1 MGILDDAL
9 KQFTQG
15 GGNAQQQPLIV
26 VLQELLVGK
35 PQQPGA
41 RQASQQQEAEVP
53 QSSAAPQGGA
63 GAGGLGG
70 LLAQLQAAGLDDAV
84 RSWIGTGENK
94 PVQPE
99 DLGDALGKRA
109 VTPRHHRQAH
119 SGWTCPN
126 AGGDQPAPSGP
137 VDPELEPLAAGAGE
151 GSRRPLRVCEGRD
164 LPAHPTGLRGQR
176 HLLYAPVDIEEN
188 CYA

>member
-1 MGILDDAL
+1 MGILDEAL

-35 PQQPGA
+35 PQQPGV

-53 QSSAAPQGGA
+53 QSSAAPQT

-84 RSWIGTGENK
+84 RSWIGTGQNK

-109 VTPRHHRQAH
+109 VTQMADKAGCNQQDLLSQLASALPGIIDKLTQDGRVPTQAEI
-119 SGWTCPN
+119 N
-126 AGGDQPAPSGP
+126 Q
-137 VDPELEPLAAGAGE
+137 
-151 GSRRPLRVCEGRD
+151 RI
-164 LPAHPTGLRGQR
+164 RGQ
-176 HLLYAPVDIEEN
+176 
-188 CYA
+188 

>member
-1 MGILDDAL
+1 MGILDEAL

-35 PQQPGA
+35 PQQPGV

-53 QSSAAPQGGA
+53 QSSAAPQT

-84 RSWIGTGENK
+84 RSWIGTGQNK

-109 VTPRHHRQAH
+109 VTQMADKAGCSQQDLLSQLAKALPGIIDKLTQDGRVPTQAEI
-119 SGWTCPN
+119 N
-126 AGGDQPAPSGP
+126 Q
-137 VDPELEPLAAGAGE
+137 
-151 GSRRPLRVCEGRD
+151 RI
-164 LPAHPTGLRGQR
+164 RGQ
-176 HLLYAPVDIEEN
+176 
-188 CYA
+188 

>member
-9 KQFTQG
+9 RQFTQG
-15 GGNAQQQPLIV
+15 GGANASQPLVV

-41 RQASQQQEAEVP
+41 RQASPQREAEVP

-84 RSWIGTGENK
+84 KSWIGTGQNK

-109 VTPRHHRQAH
+109 VTQMADKAGCSQQDLLSQLAKALPGIIDKLTQDGRVPTQAEI
-119 SGWTCPN
+119 N
-126 AGGDQPAPSGP
+126 Q
-137 VDPELEPLAAGAGE
+137 
-151 GSRRPLRVCEGRD
+151 RI
-164 LPAHPTGLRGQR
+164 RGQ
-176 HLLYAPVDIEEN
+176 
-188 CYA
+188 

>member
-1 MGILDDAL
+1 MGILDEAL

-35 PQQPGA
+35 PQQPGV

-53 QSSAAPQGGA
+53 QSSAAPQT

-84 RSWIGTGENK
+84 RSWIGTGQNK

-109 VTPRHHRQAH
+109 VTQMADK
-119 SGWTCPN
+119 
-126 AGGDQPAPSGP
+126 AGCNQQDLLSQ
-137 VDPELEPLAAGAGE
+137 LAAALPGIIDKLTQDG
-151 GSRRPLRVCEGRD
+151 RV
-164 LPAHPTGLRGQR
+164 PTQAEINQRIRGQ
-176 HLLYAPVDIEEN
+176 
-188 CYA
+188 

>member
-41 RQASQQQEAEVP
+41 RQPSQQQEAEVP
-53 QSSAAPQGGA
+53 QSSAAPQA

-84 RSWIGTGENK
+84 RSWIGTGQNK

-109 VTPRHHRQAH
+109 VTQMADK
-119 SGWTCPN
+119 
-126 AGGDQPAPSGP
+126 AGCSQQDLLSQ
-137 VDPELEPLAAGAGE
+137 LAAALPGIIDKLTQDG
-151 GSRRPLRVCEGRD
+151 RV
-164 LPAHPTGLRGQR
+164 PTQAEINQRIRGQ
-176 HLLYAPVDIEEN
+176 
-188 CYA
+188 

>member
-15 GGNAQQQPLIV
+15 GGSGAQQQPLIV

-35 PQQPGA
+35 PQPGA

-53 QSSAAPQGGA
+53 QSRAAPQDA
-63 GAGGLGG
+63 ASGGLGG

-84 RSWIGTGENK
+84 RSWVGTGQNQ
-94 PVQPE
+94 PVQPQ

-109 VTPRHHRQAH
+109 VTQMADKAGCSQQDLLSQLAQA
-119 SGWTCPN
+119 
-126 AGGDQPAPSGP
+126 
-137 VDPELEPLAAGAGE
+137 
-151 GSRRPLRVCEGRD
+151 
-164 LPAHPTGLRGQR
+164 LPAIIDKLTQDGRVPTQAEINQRLRGR
-176 HLLYAPVDIEEN
+176 
-188 CYA
+188 

>member
-1 MGILDDAL
+1 MGILDEAL

-35 PQQPGA
+35 PQQPGV

-53 QSSAAPQGGA
+53 QSSAAPQT

-84 RSWIGTGENK
+84 RSWIGTGQNK

-109 VTPRHHRQAH
+109 VTQMADK
-119 SGWTCPN
+119 
-126 AGGDQPAPSGP
+126 AGCSQQDLLSQ
-137 VDPELEPLAAGAGE
+137 LAAALPGIIDKLTQDG
-151 GSRRPLRVCEGRD
+151 RV
-164 LPAHPTGLRGQR
+164 PTQAEINQRLRGQ
-176 HLLYAPVDIEEN
+176 
-188 CYA
+188 

>member
-1 MGILDDAL
+1 MGILDEAL

-35 PQQPGA
+35 PQQPGV

-53 QSSAAPQGGA
+53 QSSAAPQT

-84 RSWIGTGENK
+84 RSWIGTGQNK

-109 VTPRHHRQAH
+109 VTQMADK
-119 SGWTCPN
+119 
-126 AGGDQPAPSGP
+126 AGCSQQDLLSQ
-137 VDPELEPLAAGAGE
+137 LAAALPGIIDRLTQDG
-151 GSRRPLRVCEGRD
+151 RV
-164 LPAHPTGLRGQR
+164 PTQAEINQRIRGQ
-176 HLLYAPVDIEEN
+176 
-188 CYA
+188 

>member
-15 GGNAQQQPLIV
+15 GGGNASQPLVV

-41 RQASQQQEAEVP
+41 RQPSPQQEAEMP
-53 QSSAAPQGGA
+53 QSSAAPGGA

-84 RSWIGTGENK
+84 KSWIGTGQNK

-109 VTPRHHRQAH
+109 VTQMADKAGCNQQDLLSQLAKALPGIIDKLTQDGRVPTQA
-119 SGWTCPN
+119 
-126 AGGDQPAPSGP
+126 
-137 VDPELEPLAAGAGE
+137 ELNQ
-151 GSRRPLRVCEGRD
+151 R
-164 LPAHPTGLRGQR
+164 LRGQ
-176 HLLYAPVDIEEN
+176 
-188 CYA
+188 

>member
-1 MGILDDAL
+1 MGILDEAL

-15 GGNAQQQPLIV
+15 GGSAQQQPLIV
-26 VLQELLVGK
+26 VLQELLVGR
-35 PQQPGA
+35 PQPGA
-41 RQASQQQEAEVP
+41 RQGSPQQEAEMP

-84 RSWIGTGENK
+84 KSWIGTGQNK

-109 VTPRHHRQAH
+109 VTQMADK
-119 SGWTCPN
+119 
-126 AGGDQPAPSGP
+126 AGCSQQDLLSQ
-137 VDPELEPLAAGAGE
+137 LAAALPGIIDKLTQDG
-151 GSRRPLRVCEGRD
+151 RV
-164 LPAHPTGLRGQR
+164 PTQAEINQRLRGQ
-176 HLLYAPVDIEEN
+176 
-188 CYA
+188 

>member
-1 MGILDDAL
+1 MGILDEAL

-35 PQQPGA
+35 PQQPGV

-53 QSSAAPQGGA
+53 QSSAAPQT

-84 RSWIGTGENK
+84 RSWIGTGQNK

-109 VTPRHHRQAH
+109 VTQMADK
-119 SGWTCPN
+119 
-126 AGGDQPAPSGP
+126 AGCSQQDLLSQ
-137 VDPELEPLAAGAGE
+137 LAAALPGIIDKLTQDG
-151 GSRRPLRVCEGRD
+151 RV
-164 LPAHPTGLRGQR
+164 PTL
-176 HLLYAPVDIEEN
+176 A
-188 CYA
+188 

>member
-1 MGILDDAL
+1 MGILDEAL

-35 PQQPGA
+35 PQQPGV

-53 QSSAAPQGGA
+53 QSSAAPQT

-84 RSWIGTGENK
+84 RSWIGTGQNK

-109 VTPRHHRQAH
+109 VTQMADK
-119 SGWTCPN
+119 
-126 AGGDQPAPSGP
+126 AGCSQQDLLSQ
-137 VDPELEPLAAGAGE
+137 LAAALPGIIDKLTQDG
-151 GSRRPLRVCEGRD
+151 RV
-164 LPAHPTGLRGQR
+164 PTQAEINQRIRGQ
-176 HLLYAPVDIEEN
+176 
-188 CYA
+188 

>member
-1 MGILDDAL
+1 MGILDEAL

-35 PQQPGA
+35 PQQPGV

-53 QSSAAPQGGA
+53 QSSAAPQT

-84 RSWIGTGENK
+84 RSGS
-94 PVQPE
+94 
-99 DLGDALGKRA
+99 ARA
-109 VTPRHHRQAH
+109 RISRCSPRTSATH
-119 SGWTCPN
+119 S
-126 AGGDQPAPSGP
+126 ASAP
-137 VDPELEPLAAGAGE
+137 
-151 GSRRPLRVCEGRD
+151 
-164 LPAHPTGLRGQR
+164 
-176 HLLYAPVDIEEN
+176 
-188 CYA
+188 

>member
-1 MGILDDAL
+1 MGILGDAL

-35 PQQPGA
+35 PQQSDA

-109 VTPRHHRQAH
+109 VTQMADKAGCNQQDLLSQLAKALPGIIDKLTQDGRVPTQAEI
-119 SGWTCPN
+119 N
-126 AGGDQPAPSGP
+126 Q
-137 VDPELEPLAAGAGE
+137 
-151 GSRRPLRVCEGRD
+151 R
-164 LPAHPTGLRGQR
+164 LRGQ
-176 HLLYAPVDIEEN
+176 
-188 CYA
+188 

>member
-15 GGNAQQQPLIV
+15 GGSAQQQPLIV
-26 VLQELLVGK
+26 VLQELLVGR

-41 RQASQQQEAEVP
+41 RQASPQQKAEVP
-53 QSSAAPQGGA
+53 QSSAAQQGGV
-63 GAGGLGG
+63 GGLGG

-84 RSWIGTGENK
+84 RSWIGTGQNK

-109 VTPRHHRQAH
+109 VTQMADKAGCSQQDLLSQLAKALPGIIDKLTQDGRVPTQAEI
-119 SGWTCPN
+119 N
-126 AGGDQPAPSGP
+126 Q
-137 VDPELEPLAAGAGE
+137 
-151 GSRRPLRVCEGRD
+151 R
-164 LPAHPTGLRGQR
+164 LRGQ
-176 HLLYAPVDIEEN
+176 
-188 CYA
+188 

>member
-15 GGNAQQQPLIV
+15 GGSAAQQQPLIV

-35 PQQPGA
+35 PQPGA

-53 QSSAAPQGGA
+53 QANASPQGGA

-84 RSWIGTGENK
+84 RSWIGTGQNK

-109 VTPRHHRQAH
+109 VTQMADK
-119 SGWTCPN
+119 
-126 AGGDQPAPSGP
+126 AGCSQQDLLSQ
-137 VDPELEPLAAGAGE
+137 LA
-151 GSRRPLRVCEGRD
+151 
-164 LPAHPTGLRGQR
+164 T
-176 HLLYAPVDIEEN
+176 
-188 CYA
+188 

>member
-15 GGNAQQQPLIV
+15 GGGNASQPLV
-26 VLQELLVGK
+26 VILQELLVGK
-35 PQQPGA
+35 PQQPGV
-41 RQASQQQEAEVP
+41 RQASPQQEAEVP

-84 RSWIGTGENK
+84 KSWIGTGQNK

-109 VTPRHHRQAH
+109 VTQMADK
-119 SGWTCPN
+119 
-126 AGGDQPAPSGP
+126 AGCSQQDLLSQ
-137 VDPELEPLAAGAGE
+137 LAAALPGIIDKLTQDG
-151 GSRRPLRVCEGRD
+151 RV
-164 LPAHPTGLRGQR
+164 PTQAEINQRIRGQ
-176 HLLYAPVDIEEN
+176 
-188 CYA
+188 

>member
-1 MGILDDAL
+1 MGILDEAL

-35 PQQPGA
+35 PQQPGV

-53 QSSAAPQGGA
+53 QSSAAPQT

-84 RSWIGTGENK
+84 RSWIGTGQNK

-109 VTPRHHRQAH
+109 VTQMADK
-119 SGWTCPN
+119 
-126 AGGDQPAPSGP
+126 AGCSQQDLLSQ
-137 VDPELEPLAAGAGE
+137 LAAALPGIIDKLTQDG
-151 GSRRPLRVCEGRD
+151 RV
-164 LPAHPTGLRGQR
+164 PTQAEINQPSRGQ
-176 HLLYAPVDIEEN
+176 
-188 CYA
+188 